1 MWSVQISEKNGWK
14 WCSIYSCDMYI
25 VLLMITLQ
33 NSTPEGNAE
42 WEIHTKTPAGL
53 KTWNAVVLA
62 ISVQQK
68 YFILNL
74 NLSWLGCSH
83 LGSLFTTE
91 KQKKVGLMMT
101 CYAPYHVRPESC
113 PTKEQARQVNQ
124 CDHPSQGNSVTS
136 LRKAFC
142 DFWVRVCV

>member
-1 MWSVQISEKNGWK
+1 MMFHILVRYI
-14 WCSIYSCDMYI
+14 YI

-74 NLSWLGCSH
+74 NLS
-83 LGSLFTTE
+83 
-91 KQKKVGLMMT
+91 
-101 CYAPYHVRPESC
+101 
-113 PTKEQARQVNQ
+113 
-124 CDHPSQGNSVTS
+124 
-136 LRKAFC
+136 
-142 DFWVRVCV
+142 